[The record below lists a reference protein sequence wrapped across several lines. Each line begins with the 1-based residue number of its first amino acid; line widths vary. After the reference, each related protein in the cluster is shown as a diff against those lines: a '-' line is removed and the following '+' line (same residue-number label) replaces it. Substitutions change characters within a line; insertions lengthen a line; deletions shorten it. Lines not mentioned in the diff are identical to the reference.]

1 MSACAGEE
9 EKMMRR
15 AVVVDVVRSPFTKG
29 RENGALFGV
38 HPVDLLAGVLDALQ
52 QRTGVDPADV
62 DDVIAGC
69 VLPVGEQ
76 SGNIARHALLAA
88 GWPEHV
94 PATTIDRKCGSAQ
107 QAVQFAAQAVATGE
121 QDVVVAA
128 GVDMMSTVPMRANRL
143 GRDDLGPR
151 LRMRYPDGMVHQGI
165 SAELVAARWGIG
177 REESDQWSLRSHLRA
192 AAAQRAGTLT
202 RQIAPVCRPDGTV
215 VETDEGIRP
224 DTSLEAL
231 AKLRPAFYDQQA
243 EERHPEIR
251 WVVTAGSSSQVSDGA
266 SAVLIVAEEMAQRME
281 LRPRAALVHGAV
293 VGVDPVLMLH
303 GVIPATQRVLE
314 RTGLAIDDIAVAEVN
329 EAFAPV
335 VLAWLRATG
344 ADPERVN
351 VHGGAIAFGHPVGA
365 SGGRLL
371 ASLLDALEIRQQRY
385 GLLTMCESGG
395 MANATVLERL
405 G

>member
-1 MSACAGEE
+1 MG
-9 EKMMRR
+9 RR

-29 RENGALFGV
+29 KEGGALVGV

-52 QRTGVDPADV
+52 QRTGIDPGVV
-62 DDVIAGC
+62 DDVITGC

-94 PATTIDRKCGSAQ
+94 PGTTLDRKCGSAQ
-107 QAVQFAAQAVATGE
+107 QAVQFAAQAVMCGE

-143 GRDDLGPR
+143 GRDELGPR
-151 LRMRYPDGMVHQGI
+151 LRARYPQGLVRQGI
-165 SAELVAARWGIG
+165 SAELIAARWKVD
-177 REESDQWSLRSHLRA
+177 RQECDAWSFRSHQRA
-192 AAAQRAGTLT
+192 AAAQQAGVLAA
-202 RQIAPVCRPDGTV
+202 QVSPVHRPDGTV
-215 VETDEGIRP
+215 VDTDEGIRA
-224 DTSLEAL
+224 DTSMQAL
-231 AKLRPAFYDQQA
+231 ARLRPAFHDEQA
-243 EERHPEIR
+243 AARHPEIG

-266 SAVLIVAEEMAQRME
+266 SAALVVAEDVAERLG
-281 LRPRAALVHGAV
+281 LRPRAAVLRGVV

-303 GVIPATQRVLE
+303 GVIPATERVLS
-314 RTGLAIDDIAVAEVN
+314 RTGLGIDDIDVAEVN

-335 VLAWLRATG
+335 VLAWLRDTG
-344 ADPERVN
+344 ADPEKVN

-371 ASLLDALEIRQQRY
+371 ATLLSTLEQRQGRY

-405 G
+405 S

>member
-1 MSACAGEE
+1 VT
-9 EKMMRR
+9 RR
-15 AVVVDVVRSPFTKG
+15 AVIVDVVRSPFTKG
-29 RENGALFGV
+29 KQSGALVGV

-52 QRTGVDPADV
+52 QRTGIDPGKV
-62 DDVIAGC
+62 DDVVAGC

-76 SGNIARHALLAA
+76 SGNIARHAALAA

-107 QAVQFAAQAVATGE
+107 QAVQFAAQAVMAGE
-121 QDVVVAA
+121 QDVVIAA
-128 GVDMMSTVPMRANRL
+128 GVDMMSTVPMKANRL
-143 GRDDLGPR
+143 GRDELGPR
-151 LRMRYPDGMVHQGI
+151 LRARYPEGLVRQGI
-165 SAELVAARWGIG
+165 SAELIAARWDVS
-177 REESDQWSLRSHLRA
+177 REDSDAWSVRSHRRAAEAQQAGALRA
-192 AAAQRAGTLT
+192 
-202 RQIAPVCRPDGTV
+202 QISPVRRPDGAV
-215 VETDEGIRP
+215 VDTDEGIRA
-224 DTSLEAL
+224 DTSVEAL
-231 AKLRPAFYDQQA
+231 AQLRPAFHDEQA
-243 EERHPEIR
+243 AQRYPEIG

-266 SAVLIVAEEMAQRME
+266 SAALVVAEDVADRLG
-281 LRPRAALVHGAV
+281 LRPRAAVVRGTV

-303 GVIPATQRVLE
+303 GVIPATQRVLA
-314 RTGLAIDDIAVAEVN
+314 RTGLDIDDIDASEVN

-335 VLAWLRATG
+335 VLAWLRETG

-371 ASLLDALEIRQQRY
+371 ATLLDALDARQGRY

-405 G
+405 S

>member
-1 MSACAGEE
+1 MT
-9 EKMMRR
+9 RR

-29 RENGALFGV
+29 KEGGALVGV

-52 QRTGVDPADV
+52 ERTGIDPGRV
-62 DDVIAGC
+62 DDVVAGC

-76 SGNIARHALLAA
+76 SGNVARHAVLGA

-107 QAVQFAAQAVATGE
+107 QALQFAAQAIAAGE

-128 GVDMMSTVPMRANRL
+128 GVDMMSTVPMKANRL
-143 GRDDLGPR
+143 GRDELGPR
-151 LRMRYPDGMVHQGI
+151 VRTRYPDGLVRQGI
-165 SAELVAARWGIG
+165 SAELIAARWDVD
-177 REESDQWSLRSHLRA
+177 REESDAWSVRSHRRA
-192 AAAQRAGTLT
+192 AAAQAAGALT
-202 RQIAPVCRPDGTV
+202 AQIQPVCRPDGTV
-215 VETDEGIRP
+215 VDTDEGIRA
-224 DTSLEAL
+224 DSSLETL
-231 AKLRPAFYDQQA
+231 ARLRPAFHDDQAAQ
-243 EERHPEIR
+243 RHPEIR

-266 SAVLIVAEEMAQRME
+266 SAALVVAEDVAERLG
-281 LRPRAALVHGAV
+281 LRPRAALVRGAV

-314 RTGLAIDDIAVAEVN
+314 RTGLRMGDIDVAEVN

-335 VLAWLRATG
+335 VLAWLRDTG
-344 ADPERVN
+344 ADPECVN

-371 ASLLDALEIRQQRY
+371 STLLDALDGRQGRY

>member
-1 MSACAGEE
+1 MT
-9 EKMMRR
+9 RR
-15 AVVVDVVRSPFTKG
+15 AVIVDVVRSPFARGKET
-29 RENGALFGV
+29 GALVGV
-38 HPVDLLAGVLDALQ
+38 HPVDLLAGVLGALQ
-52 QRTGVDPADV
+52 ERTGVDPGLV

-76 SGNIARHALLAA
+76 SGNVARHAVLAA

-107 QAVQFAAQAVATGE
+107 QALQFAAQAVVAGE

-128 GVDMMSTVPMRANRL
+128 GIDMMSTVPMKANRL
-143 GRDDLGPR
+143 GRDELGPR
-151 LRMRYPDGMVHQGI
+151 VRARYPDGLVRQGI
-165 SAELVAARWGIG
+165 SAELIAARWKID
-177 REESDQWSLRSHLRA
+177 REDSDAWSVRSHHRA
-192 AAAQRAGTLT
+192 AAAQSAGALT
-202 RQIAPVCRPDGTV
+202 AQIWPVRRPDGRV
-215 VETDEGIRP
+215 VDTDEGIRA
-224 DTSLEAL
+224 DSSLEAL
-231 AKLRPAFYDQQA
+231 ARLRPAFQDEQA
-243 EERHPEIR
+243 AQRHPEIR

-266 SAVLIVAEEMAQRME
+266 SAALVMAEDVAERLG
-281 LRPRAALVHGAV
+281 LRPRAAILRGVV
-293 VGVDPVLMLH
+293 VGVDPILMLH
-303 GVIPATQRVLE
+303 GVIPATERVLA
-314 RTGLAIDDIAVAEVN
+314 RCRLGIDDIAVAEVN

-335 VLAWLRATG
+335 VLAWLRETG

-371 ASLLDALEIRQQRY
+371 ATLLDALEGRQGRY

-405 G
+405 T

>member
-1 MSACAGEE
+1 MT
-9 EKMMRR
+9 RR

-29 RENGALFGV
+29 KDTGALVGV
-38 HPVDLLAGVLDALQ
+38 HPVDLLAGVLVALQ
-52 QRTGVDPADV
+52 QRTGIDVGQV

-76 SGNIARHALLAA
+76 SGNVARHAVLAA

-107 QAVQFAAQAVATGE
+107 QALQFAAQAVVAGE

-128 GVDMMSTVPMRANRL
+128 GVDMMSTVPMKANRL
-143 GRDDLGPR
+143 GRDELGPR
-151 LRMRYPDGMVHQGI
+151 LRSRYPDGLVRQGI
-165 SAELVAARWGIG
+165 SAELIGARWGIG
-177 REESDQWSLRSHLRA
+177 REECDAWSVRSHRRA
-192 AAAQRAGTLT
+192 AAAEEAGDLT
-202 RQIAPVCRPDGTV
+202 AQIDPVTKPDGTV
-215 VETDEGIRP
+215 VSRDEGIRA
-224 DTSLEAL
+224 DSSMETL
-231 AKLRPAFYDQQA
+231 ARLRPAFHDEA
-243 EERHPEIR
+243 AARRHPEIN

-266 SAVLIVAEEMAQRME
+266 AAALVMAEDVAERWG
-281 LRPRAALVHGAV
+281 LRPRAALVRGVV

-303 GVIPATQRVLE
+303 GVIPATERVLA
-314 RTGLAIDDIAVAEVN
+314 RTGLSIDDIDASEVN

-335 VLAWLRATG
+335 VLAWLKETG

-371 ASLLDALEIRQQRY
+371 ATLLDVLEGRHGRY

-405 G
+405 S

>member
-1 MSACAGEE
+1 MT
-9 EKMMRR
+9 RR

-29 RENGALFGV
+29 KDTGALVGV
-38 HPVDLLAGVLDALQ
+38 HPVDLLAGMLTALQ
-52 QRTGVDPADV
+52 ERTGIDPGQI

-76 SGNIARHALLAA
+76 SGNVARHAVLAA
-88 GWPEHV
+88 GWPEEV

-107 QAVQFAAQAVATGE
+107 QALQFAAQAIVAGE
-121 QDVVVAA
+121 QDAVVAA
-128 GVDMMSTVPMRANRL
+128 GVDMMSTVPMKANRL
-143 GRDDLGPR
+143 GRDELGPR
-151 LRMRYPDGMVHQGI
+151 LRGRYPDGMVGQGI
-165 SAELVAARWGIG
+165 SAELIAARWGIG
-177 REESDQWSLRSHLRA
+177 REECDAWSVRSHRRA
-192 AAAQRAGTLT
+192 AAAEQAGDLT
-202 RQIAPVCRPDGTV
+202 AQIQPVTRPDGTV
-215 VETDEGIRP
+215 VDRDEGIRAESSME
-224 DTSLEAL
+224 TL
-231 AKLRPAFYDQQA
+231 ARLKPAFRDEAMAQRY
-243 EERHPEIR
+243 PEID

-266 SAVLIVAEEMAQRME
+266 AAALVVGEDVAERWG
-281 LRPRAALVHGAV
+281 LRPRAAVVRGVV

-303 GVIPATQRVLE
+303 GVIPATERVLA
-314 RTGLAIDDIAVAEVN
+314 RTGLAIDDIDVAEVN

-335 VLAWLRATG
+335 VLAWLKETG

-371 ASLLDALEIRQQRY
+371 ATLLDALEGRRGRY

-405 G
+405 S

>member
-1 MSACAGEE
+1 MT
-9 EKMMRR
+9 RR
-15 AVVVDVVRSPFTKG
+15 AVIVDVVRSPFTKG
-29 RENGALFGV
+29 KDTGALVGV
-38 HPVDLLAGVLDALQ
+38 HPVDLLAGVLAALQ
-52 QRTGVDPADV
+52 ERTGIDPGQI

-76 SGNIARHALLAA
+76 SGNVARHAVLAA
-88 GWPEHV
+88 GWPEEV

-107 QAVQFAAQAVATGE
+107 QAVQFAAQAIVAGD

-128 GVDMMSTVPMRANRL
+128 GVDMMSTVPMKANRL
-143 GRDDLGPR
+143 GRDEWGPR
-151 LRMRYPDGMVHQGI
+151 MHERYPDGMVGQGI
-165 SAELVAARWGIG
+165 SAELIAARWGIG
-177 REESDQWSLRSHLRA
+177 REECDAWSVRSHRRA
-192 AAAQRAGTLT
+192 AAAVEAGDLT
-202 RQIAPVCRPDGTV
+202 HQIHPVTRPDGAV
-215 VETDEGIRP
+215 VDRDEGIRAESSMETLGRLRAAFR
-224 DTSLEAL
+224 DEAM
-231 AKLRPAFYDQQA
+231 A
-243 EERHPEIR
+243 ERYPEIN

-266 SAVLIVAEEMAQRME
+266 SAALVMGEDVAERWGLQ
-281 LRPRAALVHGAV
+281 PRAAVVRGVV

-303 GVIPATQRVLE
+303 GVIPATERVLV
-314 RTGLAIDDIAVAEVN
+314 RTGLAIDDIDVAEVN

-335 VLAWLRATG
+335 VLAWLKETG

-371 ASLLDALEIRQQRY
+371 ATLLDALEGRHGRY

-405 G
+405 S

>member
-1 MSACAGEE
+1 MT
-9 EKMMRR
+9 RR
-15 AVVVDVVRSPFTKG
+15 AVVVDVVRSPFARG
-29 RENGALFGV
+29 RDTGALVGV
-38 HPVDLLAGVLDALQ
+38 HPVDLLAGVLAALQ
-52 QRTGVDPADV
+52 ERTGIDPGRI

-76 SGNIARHALLAA
+76 SGNVARHAVLAA
-88 GWPEHV
+88 GWPEEV

-107 QAVQFAAQAVATGE
+107 QAVQFAAQAIVAGE

-128 GVDMMSTVPMRANRL
+128 GVDMMSTVPMKANRL
-143 GRDDLGPR
+143 GRDELGPR
-151 LRMRYPDGMVHQGI
+151 LRGRYPDGMVRQGI
-165 SAELVAARWGIG
+165 SAELIAARWGIG
-177 REESDQWSLRSHLRA
+177 REECDSWSVRSHRRA
-192 AAAQRAGTLT
+192 AAAVEAGDLT
-202 RQIAPVCRPDGTV
+202 HQIHAVTRPDGTV
-215 VETDEGIRP
+215 VDRDEGIRAESSME
-224 DTSLEAL
+224 TL
-231 AKLRPAFYDQQA
+231 ARLKPAFRDEAMA
-243 EERHPEIR
+243 ERYPEIR

-266 SAVLIVAEEMAQRME
+266 SAALVVSEDVAERWG
-281 LRPRAALVHGAV
+281 LRPRAAVVRGVV

-303 GVIPATQRVLE
+303 GVIPATERVLA
-314 RTGLAIDDIAVAEVN
+314 RTGLAIDDIDVAEVN

-335 VLAWLRATG
+335 VLAWLKETG

-371 ASLLDALEIRQQRY
+371 ATLLDGLEGRHGRY

-405 G
+405 S